1 MSGSPVSWSSM
12 DSLGVGSSA
21 FVGNLSDIAVVVVDV
36 VVDMLNPAVRKSNGV
51 RSLSD
56 TVAIV
61 RLRSLEVGFAV
72 VISHGVVVGVGG
84 NLISIGLNGMIGRGV
99 VGGGSMVNSG
109 SFVDRGSLVDR
120 GSMSHRGVIG
130 GSSTVDRGSHGVGNS
145 MSSNTVSEAMSTNA
159 M

>member
-36 VVDMLNPAVRKSNGV
+36 VVDMLNPAVRESNGV

-84 NLISIGLNGMIGRGV
+84 NLISVGLNNMVSRGMVGRGSVNHRGV
-99 VGGGSMVNSG
+99 VGGSSMDKGGSV
-109 SFVDRGSLVDR
+109 VDRGSNGMV
-120 GSMSHRGVIG
+120 GN
-130 GSSTVDRGSHGVGNS
+130 GVGNS
-145 MSSNTVSEAMSTNA
+145 MSKNTVGKTMS
-159 M
+159 